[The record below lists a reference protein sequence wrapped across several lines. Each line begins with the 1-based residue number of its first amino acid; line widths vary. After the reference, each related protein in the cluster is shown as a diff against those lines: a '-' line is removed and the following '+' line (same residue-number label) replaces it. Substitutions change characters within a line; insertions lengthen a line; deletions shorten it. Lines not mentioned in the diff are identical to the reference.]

1 MVDRHTRTLELLCP
15 RKVGPWSSFGRAG
28 GSPRMQVRE
37 DQPVGRHAPVVCA
50 LAGDDAELL
59 WMRGG
64 DRGEW
69 RSCQRRGDFARR
81 NASGAAVGLV
91 T

>member
-1 MVDRHTRTLELLCP
+1 MTTGNAASWWIGTRAPSSLSALAKLD
-15 RKVGPWSSFGRAG
+15 PWSSFGRAG

-64 DRGEW
+64 DRGER
-69 RSCQRRGDFARR
+69 RSCQRRGDFAR
-81 NASGAAVGLV
+81 
-91 T
+91 